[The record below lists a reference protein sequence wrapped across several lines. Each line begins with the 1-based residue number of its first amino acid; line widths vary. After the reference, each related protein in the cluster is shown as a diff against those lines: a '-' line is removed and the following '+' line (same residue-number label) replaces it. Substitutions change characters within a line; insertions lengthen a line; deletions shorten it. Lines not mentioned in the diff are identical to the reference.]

1 MKPIF
6 EPERQFFYKKTGIL
20 LPTDCWR
27 DGTKIY
33 LDCTCDKPLYK
44 FKVQNKNIIISKDN
58 TKLFKDYKQKKLI
71 ELQELYNER
80 INILVKRTFYRLA
93 KFILKH
99 PNKLYVF
106 SHSGG
111 KDSTVA
117 YDIWVKTLKK
127 IYDKYNITIDYIIN
141 FANTSNE
148 TADTYKYIKN
158 ELPKDKLKIL
168 NPKEGFYQWIKRK
181 NYYTPSCLVRNCCRT
196 YKEGQINKA
205 YDNNLEYVMCIGV
218 RQVESV
224 KRSKYQFA
232 MDDTFYRK
240 IFNGKSNM
248 PKKWVNIAPIVDWT
262 DMDVWLY
269 IKKNNLKYNPQ
280 YEFGFNRCGCLICPY
295 QSDYIDLLIEEY
307 YPNQWKRWIDILT
320 KSYTS
325 TFVYESFKWTLEEWL
340 NGKWK
345 LGTGKEHELIHKK
358 PTPERIK
365 ELATIK
371 GISEEMAAKYFN
383 KRCSYCDKK
392 LNSAELAMNFKMIG
406 REMDLNKLLCRK
418 CFCNK
423 FNMSSKEYTQKI
435 IEFRNSGCNL
445 F

>member
-181 NYYTPSCLVRNCCRT
+181 NYYTPSCLVRNCCST
-196 YKEGQINKA
+196 YKEGQTNKA

>member
-58 TKLFKDYKQKKLI
+58 TKLFKDKQKKLI

>member
-44 FKVQNKNIIISKDN
+44 FNVKNKKIIIQKDN
-58 TKLFKDYKQKKLI
+58 TKLFKDYKQKKLT
-71 ELQELYNER
+71 ELQDIFNER
-80 INILVKRTFYRLA
+80 INNLVKISFYRLA
-93 KFILKH
+93 KFLLKH

-111 KDSTVA
+111 KDSAVA
-117 YDIWVKTLKK
+117 YDIWEKTINK
-127 IYDKYNITIDYIIN
+127 IYKKYSLKIDYIIN
-141 FANTSNE
+141 FANTSND

-168 NPKEGFYQWIKRK
+168 NPKEGFYQWIVRKR
-181 NYYTPSCLVRNCCRT
+181 YYTPSRLVRNCCST

-218 RQVESV
+218 RSSEST
-224 KRSKYQFA
+224 KRRKYQFV
-232 MDDTFYRK
+232 MDDEFYKK

-248 PKKWVNIAPIVDWT
+248 PKKWVNIAPIIDWT
-262 DMDVWLY
+262 DEDVWLY
-269 IKKNNLKYNPQ
+269 ILKNNLKYNRQ
-280 YEFGFNRCGCLICPY
+280 YNLRFNRCGCLICPY

-307 YPNQWKRWIDILT
+307 YPKQWKRWIDILT

-325 TFVYESFKWTLEEWL
+325 SFVYENFKWTLEEWL

-345 LGTGKEHELIHKK
+345 LGIGKEHELIHKK

-383 KRCSYCDKK
+383 KKCSCCDKK
-392 LNSAELAMNFKMIG
+392 LNSDELAMNFKMIG
-406 REMDLNKLLCRK
+406 RGMDLNKLLCRK

>member
-20 LPTDCWR
+20 LSTDCWR

-99 PNKLYVF
+99 PNKLYIF

-181 NYYTPSCLVRNCCRT
+181 NYYTPSCLVRNCCST

-218 RQVESV
+218 RQGESA

-248 PKKWVNIAPIVDWT
+248 PKKWINIAPIIDWT

-280 YEFGFNRCGCLICPY
+280 YDFGFNRCGCLICPY

-325 TFVYESFKWTLEEWL
+325 TFVYENFKWTLEEWL

-345 LGTGKEHELIHKK
+345 LGIGKEHELIHKK

-392 LNSAELAMNFKMIG
+392 LNSDELAMNFKMIG